1 MRITDNDQLK
11 QQHEFMQQEL
21 EDRIFLKF
29 EVEKDDYNHAINQH
43 RLRENQTVQEKLG
56 QIEDMVDDEF
66 KERMRFIYQEDDIE
80 GSRNLSY
87 GADEYEVYQD
97 DD

>member
-1 MRITDNDQLK
+1 
-11 QQHEFMQQEL
+11 MQQEL

-66 KERMRFIYQEDDIE
+66 KERMRFIY
-80 GSRNLSY
+80 
-87 GADEYEVYQD
+87 
-97 DD
+97 